1 MKGITA
7 FALNN
12 SRTVIMTIMLVAV
25 GGVFAFL
32 KLPKLEDPFIT
43 IREAVVSAKYPGM
56 PVEQVER
63 LITRPIE
70 EEIRSMGEVDE
81 IKDSTSKV
89 GECLIHVTIKDEV
102 PSENLP
108 ATWKLLRN
116 RMDDVKSELPE
127 GTLGPMVNDTFGD
140 TSVATIALWSDGF
153 SMAELHETARQ
164 IRERLNLLKGI
175 MKVDFTGVQD
185 ERIYLELSNARIAQ
199 LGIDIAD
206 ITRTLQEQNILLP
219 GGRINLNDVELI
231 VETQGMFKSKS
242 DIEEVL
248 IPISGSQATIPLRDI
263 ATIRRAYVEPIH
275 NPAYYNGHQAIVLS
289 IFILSG
295 VDAVEFGER
304 LKKEVTDIENS
315 LPWGYVLDFATYQPE
330 LIKKA
335 VSGMVV
341 NVIESVVIVLVVVML
356 LLGLRTGMI
365 VGSFIPL
372 VMLFGVLTM
381 YALGIDMER
390 MSLATMIIAL
400 GMFVDNAIV
409 VSDDIKVNLESGM
422 ARKDAVLK
430 TGNSLAVPLLTSTL
444 TTVFAFGPILLQI
457 GQTGDYTSSLGSVMI
472 ILLLG
477 SWFFSMFS
485 STSMC
490 YWFLKT
496 KPAGGSDPKTAA
508 DPYQGKFYR
517 IYRGIL
523 ELSLRFRFLVLI
535 ATGGAFV
542 AAVYAL
548 TFIPQAFFPSG
559 DRNQYLIY
567 LDLPAGTRIEET
579 DRTVQKL
586 SVWLQ
591 DKQENPEITGTIAY
605 VGNGGPR
612 FFLSLSPLDPDP
624 FVAFLIVNT
633 ETGDQ
638 VSELVQRTGEHL
650 LNNFPNVRGRVK
662 AMWLGGTE
670 TGLMEVRLSGPDIDV
685 LQDQTEQVMAA
696 LRDIPGTIDIK
707 QDWNNRVFTVKAD
720 VDQSRA
726 RRAGVTSKAVA
737 DTLEFFVDGA
747 RTTDFRQGNV
757 QIPIVG
763 RGIET
768 ERESPDSLRTLGIRT
783 DTGDSVPLSQVADVY
798 SVGEL
803 NRIVRYN
810 QERTITVSAKN
821 QVLKASEIFAALKP
835 TLDGLEFPKSHH
847 WAVGGELEDAAKA
860 QRNLAKWMLPCFG
873 GIVFLLVWQF
883 NSIRRAAIIIL
894 TMPLVIVGSVVGLTA
909 MQADFGFMVILGLL
923 ALAGSIVNNGIVMI
937 DKIEENREAGQTPYD
952 AVVNSAVS
960 RFRPILLSVST
971 TMLGFSPLII
981 NRDPLFYGMASV
993 MFFGLGIGSLF
1004 TLNYVPALYSIFFRV
1019 KVPGRG
1025 DRESVRISNK
1035 PAEVI

>member
-12 SRTVIMTIMLVAV
+12 SRTVIMTLLLVIV
-25 GGVFAFL
+25 GGIFAFT

-43 IREAVVSAKYPGM
+43 IREALVVAKYPGM

-70 EEIRSMGEVDE
+70 EKIRSMGEVDK

-102 PSENLP
+102 PSEQLP

-116 RMDDVKSELPE
+116 RMADVKPQLPK
-127 GTLGPMVNDTFGD
+127 GTIGPMVNDTFGD

-153 SMAELHETARQ
+153 SMAEMHETARQ
-164 IRERLNLLKGI
+164 IRERLNLMKGI
-175 MKVDFTGVQD
+175 QKVDLTGVQD
-185 ERIYLELSNARIAQ
+185 ERIYLEVSNARITQ
-199 LGIDIAD
+199 LGIDPDD
-206 ITRTLQEQNILLP
+206 IGKSLQAQNILLP
-219 GGRINLNDVELI
+219 GGRINVDDVDFI
-231 VETQGMFKSKS
+231 VETQGRFASTEE
-242 DIEEVL
+242 IEEVL
-248 IPISGSQATIPLRDI
+248 IPISGTQATIPLRDI

-289 IFILSG
+289 VFLLKG
-295 VDAVEFGER
+295 VDAVEFGGR
-304 LKKEVTDIENS
+304 LQQKVREIEQS
-315 LPWGYVLDFATYQPE
+315 LPWGYVLEFATYQPE
-330 LIKKA
+330 LIQKA
-335 VSGMVV
+335 VSGMVL
-341 NVIESVVIVLVVVML
+341 NVVESVAIVLVVVML
-356 LLGLRTGMI
+356 LLGLRTGLI

-372 VMLFGVLTM
+372 VMLFGILAM

-430 TGNSLAVPLLTSTL
+430 TGSSLAVPLLTSTL

-457 GQTGDYTSSLGSVMI
+457 GSTGDYTSSLGSVMI
-472 ILLLG
+472 ILLMG

-496 KPAGGSDPKTAA
+496 EPAAGGNKHQAH

-523 ELSLRFRFLVLI
+523 KLSLRFRLVVLLFT
-535 ATGGAFV
+535 AGAFAV
-542 AAVYAL
+542 AVYAM

-567 LDLPAGTRIEET
+567 LDLPAGTSIDET
-579 DRTVQKL
+579 DRTVRRL
-586 SVWLQ
+586 SAWLQ
-591 DKQENPEITGTIAY
+591 DKQENPEITETIAY

-612 FFLSLSPLDPDP
+612 FFLSLAPLDPDP

-638 VSELVQRTGEHL
+638 VSEMVQRTREYID
-650 LNNFPNVRGRVK
+650 NNYPNSRGRVK
-662 AMWLGGTE
+662 SMWLGGSE
-670 TGLMEVRLSGPDIDV
+670 TGLFQIRLSGPDIGV
-685 LQDQTEQVMAA
+685 LQKQAEQMMAA
-696 LRDIPGTIDIK
+696 LREIPGILDIK
-707 QDWNNRVFTVKAD
+707 QDWNNRVYNAVAD
-720 VDQSRA
+720 VDQTRA
-726 RRAGVTSKAVA
+726 RRAGVTSEAVA
-737 DTLEFFVDGA
+737 NALEFFIDGTT
-747 RTTDFRQGNV
+747 TTDFYQGNV
-757 QIPIVG
+757 EIPIVG
-763 RGIET
+763 RGVKG
-768 ERESPDSLRTLGIRT
+768 ERYSPESLRTIGIRT
-783 DTGDSVPLSQVADVY
+783 SSGGSVPLNQVADVY
-798 SVGEL
+798 IIGEL
-803 NRIVRYN
+803 NRIMRYN

-821 QVLKASEIFAALKP
+821 QVLKASEIFAAIKP
-835 TLDGLEFPKSHH
+835 TLDGMEFPKNHH
-847 WAVGGELEDAAKA
+847 WEVGGELEDAAKA
-860 QRNLAKWMLPCFG
+860 QRNLAKWFLPCFG
-873 GIVFLLVWQF
+873 GIIFLLVWQF

-894 TMPLVIVGSVVGLTA
+894 TMPLVLVGSVVGLLA

-937 DKIEENREAGQTPYD
+937 DKIEENRREGQTPYD

-981 NRDPLFYGMASV
+981 NRDPLFYGMACV

-1019 KVPGRG
+1019 KVPG
-1025 DRESVRISNK
+1025 K
-1035 PAEVI
+1035 

>member
-12 SRTVIMTIMLVAV
+12 SRTVIMAILLVIV
-25 GGVFAFL
+25 GGLYAFID
-32 KLPKLEDPFIT
+32 LPKLEDPFIT
-43 IREAVVSAKYPGM
+43 IREAVVAAKYPGM

-70 EEIRSMGEVDE
+70 EKIRSIGEIDK

-102 PSENLP
+102 PAEQLP

-116 RMDDVKSELPE
+116 RMSDVKPELPE
-127 GTLGPMVNDTFGD
+127 GTIGPMVDDTFGD
-140 TSVATIALWSDGF
+140 TSVATIAFWSDGF
-153 SMAELHETARQ
+153 SMAEMHEAARQ
-164 IRERLNLLKGI
+164 IRERLNMMKGI
-175 MKVDFTGVQD
+175 QKVDLTGVQD
-185 ERIYLELSNARIAQ
+185 ERIYLEVSNAKIAQ
-199 LGIDIAD
+199 LGIDTAD
-206 ITRTLQEQNILLP
+206 IGKSLREQNIVLP
-219 GGRINLNDVELI
+219 GGRINLNDVEII
-231 VETQGMFKSKS
+231 VETQGRFTS
-242 DIEEVL
+242 IEEIGEVL
-248 IPISGSQATIPLRDI
+248 IPISGTQATIPLRDI
-263 ATIRRAYVEPIH
+263 ATIRKAYVEPIH

-289 IFILSG
+289 VFILRG

-304 LKKEVTDIENS
+304 LQKEVKSIEQD
-315 LPWGYVLDFATYQPE
+315 LPWGYKLEFATYQPE
-330 LIKKA
+330 LIQKA
-335 VSGMVV
+335 VSGMVI
-341 NVIESVVIVLVVVML
+341 NVIESVAIVLVVVML
-356 LLGLRTGMI
+356 LLGLRTGLI

-409 VSDDIKVNLESGM
+409 VSDDIKVNLETGM
-422 ARKDAVLK
+422 ARKEAVLK
-430 TGNSLAVPLLTSTL
+430 SGSSLALPLLTSTL

-457 GQTGDYTSSLGSVMI
+457 GSTGDYTSSLGSVMI
-472 ILLLG
+472 TLLMG

-496 KPAGGSDPKTAA
+496 KPAAGDKQQER

-517 IYRGIL
+517 IYRQIL
-523 ELSLRFRFLVLI
+523 KTSLRNRFLVL
-535 ATGGAFV
+535 ALTGGIFAV
-542 AAVYAL
+542 AIYAA
-548 TFIPQAFFPSG
+548 TFIPQAFFPRG

-579 DRTVQKL
+579 DRTVRKL
-586 SVWLQ
+586 SAWLQ

-612 FFLSLSPLDPDP
+612 FFLSLAPVDPDP
-624 FVAFLIVNT
+624 FLAFLIVNT
-633 ETGDQ
+633 ETDKQ
-638 VSELVQRTGEHL
+638 VPELVSRTDQYL
-650 LNNFPNVRGRVK
+650 MNNFPNARGRVK
-662 AMWLGGTE
+662 SMWLGASE
-670 TGLMEVRLSGPDIDV
+670 TGLMSIRLSGPGIEV
-685 LQDQTEQVMAA
+685 LQEQTEQLMAA
-696 LRDIPGTIDIK
+696 LRKIPGTIDIK
-707 QDWNNRVFTVKAD
+707 QDWNNRVFTAMAD
-720 VDQSRA
+720 VDQARA
-726 RRAGVTSKAVA
+726 RRAGVSSKDVA
-737 DTLEFFVDGA
+737 DTLDFFVDGA
-747 RTTDFRQGNV
+747 TATDYHQGNV

-763 RGIET
+763 RGVKA
-768 ERESPDSLRTLGIRT
+768 ERDSPESLGTLGIRSSS
-783 DTGDSVPLSQVADVY
+783 GGSVPLSQIADVY
-798 SVGEL
+798 TVGEL
-803 NRIVRYN
+803 NRIMRYN
-810 QERTITVSAKN
+810 QERTITVSAKS
-821 QVLKASEIFAALKP
+821 QVLKASELFKGLKP
-835 TLDGLEFPKSHH
+835 TLDEMKFPKNHY
-847 WAVGGELEDAAKA
+847 WEIGGELEDSARA
-860 QRNLAKWMLPCFG
+860 QKNLAKWMLPCFG

-894 TMPLVIVGSVVGLTA
+894 TMPLVLVGSVVGLLV

-937 DKIEENREAGQTPYD
+937 DKIEENRRDGQTPYD
-952 AVVNSAVS
+952 AVINSAVS

-981 NRDPLFYGMASV
+981 NHDPLFYGMACI

-1019 KVPGRG
+1019 KPPADNVPG
-1025 DRESVRISNK
+1025 
-1035 PAEVI
+1035 

>member
-12 SRTVIMTIMLVAV
+12 SRTVIMTILLVIV
-25 GGVFAFL
+25 GGSSSFL
-32 KLPKLEDPFIT
+32 NLPKLEDPLIT
-43 IREAVVSAKYPGM
+43 IREAVVAAKYPGM

-70 EEIRSMGEVDE
+70 EKIRSMGEVDK

-102 PSENLP
+102 PSEQLP

-116 RMDDVKSELPE
+116 RMSDVKPELPE
-127 GTLGPMVNDTFGD
+127 GTIGPMVDDTFGD

-153 SMAELHETARQ
+153 SMAEMHETSRE
-164 IRERLNLLKGI
+164 IRERLNMLKGI
-175 MKVDFTGVQD
+175 QKVDLTGVQD
-185 ERIYLELSNARIAQ
+185 ERIYLEVSSAKIAQ
-199 LGIDIAD
+199 LGIDTAD
-206 ITRTLQEQNILLP
+206 IGKSLRQQNILLP
-219 GGRINLNDVELI
+219 GGRINLNDVEI
-231 VETQGMFKSKS
+231 VVETQGRFTS
-242 DIEEVL
+242 IEEIGEVL

-263 ATIRRAYVEPIH
+263 ATIRKAYVEPIH
-275 NPAYYNGHQAIVLS
+275 NPAYFNGHQAIVLS
-289 IFILSG
+289 VFILRG
-295 VDAVEFGER
+295 VDAVEFGRR
-304 LKKEVTDIENS
+304 LQEEVQKIEQS
-315 LPWGYVLDFATYQPE
+315 LPWGYVLEFATYQPE
-330 LIKKA
+330 LIEKA
-335 VSGMVV
+335 VSGMVI
-341 NVIESVVIVLVVVML
+341 NVVESVAIVLVVVML
-356 LLGLRTGMI
+356 LLGLRTGLI

-372 VMLFGVLTM
+372 VMLFGVLMM

-409 VSDDIKVNLESGM
+409 VSDDIKVNLETGM

-430 TGNSLAVPLLTSTL
+430 TGSSLALPLLTSTL

-457 GQTGDYTSSLGSVMI
+457 GSTGDYTSSLGSVMI
-472 ILLLG
+472 ILLMG

-490 YWFLKT
+490 YWFLKS
-496 KPAGGSDPKTAA
+496 KPAAGGDKQQQS
-508 DPYQGKFYR
+508 DPYQGKFYQ
-517 IYRGIL
+517 IYRRIL
-523 ELSLRFRFLVLI
+523 KFSLRFRFLVLAI
-535 ATGGAFV
+535 TGGIFV
-542 AAVYAL
+542 VAIYAA

-579 DRTVQKL
+579 DRTVREV
-586 SVWLQ
+586 SAWLQ
-591 DKQENPEITGTIAY
+591 DKKINPEITRNIAY
-605 VGNGGPR
+605 VANGGPR
-612 FFLSLSPLDPDP
+612 FFLSLSPVDPDP
-624 FVAFLIVNT
+624 FVGFIIVDT
-633 ETGDQ
+633 ENNKQ
-638 VSELVQRTGEHL
+638 VPELVLRTSQYL

-662 AMWLGGTE
+662 SMWLGGSE
-670 TGLMEVRLSGPDIDV
+670 TGLFQIRLSGSGIEV
-685 LQDQTEQVMAA
+685 LQEQAEQMMAA
-696 LRDIPGTIDIK
+696 LRRIPGTIDIK
-707 QDWNNRVFTVKAD
+707 QDWNNRVITAKAD
-720 VDQSRA
+720 VDQTRA
-726 RRAGVTSKAVA
+726 RRSGVTSKAVA
-737 DTLEFFVDGA
+737 DALNFFIDGA
-747 RTTDFRQGNV
+747 TTTDYHQGNV

-763 RGIET
+763 RGVKA
-768 ERESPDSLRTLGIRT
+768 ERDSPESLATLGIRSSS
-783 DTGDSVPLSQVADVY
+783 GGSVPLSQVADVY
-798 SVGEL
+798 TIGEL
-803 NRIVRYN
+803 SRIVRYN

-821 QVLKASEIFAALKP
+821 QVLKASEIFAALTP
-835 TLDGLEFPKSHH
+835 TLDRMEFSKNHH
-847 WAVGGELEDAAKA
+847 WDLGGELEDSARAKK
-860 QRNLAKWMLPCFG
+860 NLAKWMLPCFG

-894 TMPLVIVGSVVGLTA
+894 TMPLVIVGSVVGLLL

-937 DKIEENREAGQTPYD
+937 DKIEENRREGQTPYD
-952 AVVNSAVS
+952 AVINSAVS

-981 NRDPLFYGMASV
+981 NHDPLFYGMACI

-1019 KVPGRG
+1019 KTPER
-1025 DRESVRISNK
+1025 
-1035 PAEVI
+1035 

>member
-12 SRTVIMTIMLVAV
+12 SRTVIMTILLVIV
-25 GGVFAFL
+25 GGIYAFL
-32 KLPKLEDPFIT
+32 NLPKLEDPFIT
-43 IREAVVSAKYPGM
+43 IREAVVAAKYPGM

-70 EEIRSMGEVDE
+70 EKIRSIGEIDK

-102 PSENLP
+102 PAEQLP

-116 RMDDVKSELPE
+116 RMNDVKPELPE
-127 GTLGPMVNDTFGD
+127 GTTGPMVDDTFGD
-140 TSVATIALWSDGF
+140 TSVATIALWTDGF
-153 SMAELHETARQ
+153 SMAEMHETARQ
-164 IRERLNLLKGI
+164 IRERLNMMKGI
-175 MKVDFTGVQD
+175 QKVDLTGVQD
-185 ERIYLELSNARIAQ
+185 ERIYLDVSSARIAQ
-199 LGIDIAD
+199 LGIDPAD
-206 ITRTLQEQNILLP
+206 IGKSLRAQNILLP
-219 GGRINLNDVELI
+219 GGRINVNDVEII
-231 VETQGMFKSKS
+231 VETQGRFESKEE
-242 DIEEVL
+242 IEEVL
-248 IPISGSQATIPLRDI
+248 IPISGTKTTIPLRDV

-289 IFILSG
+289 VFILRG

-304 LKKEVTDIENS
+304 LQKKVREIEQS
-315 LPWGYVLDFATYQPE
+315 LPWGYVLEFATYQPE

-335 VSGMVV
+335 VSGMVL
-341 NVIESVVIVLVVVML
+341 NVVESVGIVLVVVML
-356 LLGLRTGMI
+356 LLGFRTGLI

-409 VSDDIKVNLESGM
+409 VSDDIKVNLETGL
-422 ARKDAVLK
+422 ARKEAVLK
-430 TGNSLAVPLLTSTL
+430 TGSSLAVPLLTSTL

-457 GQTGDYTSSLGSVMI
+457 GSTGDYTSSLGSVMI
-472 ILLLG
+472 ILLMG

-490 YWFLKT
+490 YWFLKI
-496 KPAGGSDPKTAA
+496 KPTTGGDKQQQS
-508 DPYQGKFYR
+508 DPYQGKFYQ

-523 ELSLRFRFLVLI
+523 KLSLRFRFPVLVL
-535 ATGGAFV
+535 TGGVFA
-542 AAVYAL
+542 AAVYAM

-579 DRTVQKL
+579 DRTVRKL

-591 DKQENPEITGTIAY
+591 DKEQNPEITGTIAY

-612 FFLSLSPLDPDP
+612 FFLSLAPVDPDP

-633 ETGDQ
+633 ETNKE
-638 VSELVQRTGEHL
+638 VPELVQRTSQYILE
-650 LNNFPNVRGRVK
+650 NFPNVRGRVK
-662 AMWLGGTE
+662 SMWLGGSE
-670 TGLMEVRLSGPDIDV
+670 TGLMQVRLSGPDTGV
-685 LQDQTEQVMAA
+685 LLEQAEQLMAA
-696 LRDIPGTIDIK
+696 LREIPGILDIK
-707 QDWNNRVFTVKAD
+707 QDWNNRVYTAMAD
-720 VDQSRA
+720 VDQARA
-726 RRAGVTSKAVA
+726 RRAEVTSEDVA
-737 DTLEFFVDGA
+737 NALEFFIDGMT
-747 RTTDFRQGNV
+747 TTDYHQGNV
-757 QIPIVG
+757 EIPIVG
-763 RGIET
+763 RGVRA
-768 ERESPDSLRTLGIRT
+768 ERDSPDSLRTLGIRT
-783 DTGDSVPLSQVADVY
+783 ASGGSVPLNQVADVY
-798 SVGEL
+798 IIGDL
-803 NRIVRYN
+803 NRIMRYN

-821 QVLKASEIFAALKP
+821 QVLMASEIFAALKP
-835 TLDGLEFPKSHH
+835 TLDGLEFPKNHY
-847 WAVGGELEDAAKA
+847 WEVGGELEDAARA
-860 QRNLAKWMLPCFG
+860 QRNLAKWLLPCFG

-894 TMPLVIVGSVVGLTA
+894 TMPLVIVGAVVGLLV

-937 DKIEENREAGQTPYD
+937 DKIEENRRDGQSSYD
-952 AVVNSAVS
+952 AVINSAVS

-981 NRDPLFYGMASV
+981 NHDPLFYGMACV

-1004 TLNYVPALYSIFFRV
+1004 TLNYVPALYCIFFRV
-1019 KVPGRG
+1019 KVPANNSPG
-1025 DRESVRISNK
+1025 
-1035 PAEVI
+1035 

>member
-12 SRTVIMTIMLVAV
+12 SRTVVMTLLLVVV
-25 GGVFAFL
+25 GGIFAFL
-32 KLPKLEDPFIT
+32 RLPKLEDPLIT
-43 IREAVVSAKYPGM
+43 IREAVVVAKYPGM

-70 EEIRSMGEVDE
+70 EKIRSMGETDK

-89 GECLIHVTIKDEV
+89 GESLIHVTIKDEV
-102 PSENLP
+102 PSEQLP

-116 RMDDVKSELPE
+116 RMNDVKSELPK
-127 GTLGPMVNDTFGD
+127 GTIGPMVDDTFGD

-153 SMAELHETARQ
+153 SMAEMHETARQ

-175 MKVDFTGVQD
+175 QKVDLTGVQD
-185 ERIYLELSNARIAQ
+185 ERIYIEVSNAKIAQ
-199 LGIDIAD
+199 LGIDTAD
-206 ITRTLQEQNILLP
+206 IGKSLRQQNILLP
-219 GGRINLNDVELI
+219 GGRIDVSDVEII
-231 VETQGMFKSKS
+231 VETQGRFKSIEE
-242 DIEEVL
+242 IEEVL
-248 IPISGSQATIPLRDI
+248 IPISGTQSTIPLRDI
-263 ATIRRAYVEPIH
+263 ATIRKGYVEPIH
-275 NPAYYNGHQAIVLS
+275 NPAYYNGHQSIVLS
-289 IFILSG
+289 VFILRG
-295 VDAVEFGER
+295 VDAVEFGRR
-304 LKKEVTDIENS
+304 LQKEVKDIEQS
-315 LPWGYVLDFATYQPE
+315 LPWGYVLEFATYQPE
-330 LIKKA
+330 LINKA

-341 NVIESVVIVLVVVML
+341 NVLESVAIVLVVVML
-356 LLGLRTGMI
+356 LLGLRTGLI

-372 VMLFGVLTM
+372 VMLFGVLVM

-409 VSDDIKVNLESGM
+409 VSDDIKVNLETGM
-422 ARKDAVLK
+422 ERKDAVLK
-430 TGNSLAVPLLTSTL
+430 TGSSLAVPLLTSTL

-457 GQTGDYTSSLGSVMI
+457 GSTGDYTSSLGSVMT

-477 SWFFSMFS
+477 SWFFSMFYS
-485 STSMC
+485 PSMC

-496 KPAGGSDPKTAA
+496 KPPAGGDNKHAA

-517 IYRGIL
+517 IYRQIL
-523 ELSLRFRFLVLI
+523 KLSLRFRFLVLAVTAGI
-535 ATGGAFV
+535 FV
-542 AAVYAL
+542 LALYAAS
-548 TFIPQAFFPSG
+548 FIPQAFFPSG

-579 DRTVQKL
+579 DRTVREL

-612 FFLSLSPLDPDP
+612 FFLSLAPVDPDP

-633 ETGDQ
+633 ETNKQ
-638 VSELVQRTGEHL
+638 VPELVQRTAQYVL
-650 LNNFPNVRGRVK
+650 DNFPNVRGRVK
-662 AMWLGGTE
+662 SMWLGGSE
-670 TGLMEVRLSGPDIDV
+670 TGLFQMRLSGPDITV
-685 LQDQTEQVMAA
+685 LQDQAEQLTAA
-696 LRDIPGTIDIK
+696 LRKTPGTIDIK
-707 QDWNNRVFTVKAD
+707 QDWNNRVFTAKAA
-720 VDQSRA
+720 VDQARA
-726 RRAGVTSKAVA
+726 RRAGVTSEGVA
-737 DTLEFFVDGA
+737 NAMDFFIDGA
-747 RTTDFRQGNV
+747 TTTDFHEGNV

-763 RGIET
+763 RGVKA
-768 ERESPDSLRTLGIRT
+768 ERDSPDSLRTLGIRT
-783 DTGDSVPLSQVADVY
+783 SSGDSVPLNQVADVY
-798 SVGEL
+798 IIGEL
-803 NRIVRYN
+803 NRIMRYN

-835 TLDGLEFPKSHH
+835 TLDGMKFPKNHH
-847 WAVGGELEDAAKA
+847 WDLGGELEDSARA

-894 TMPLVIVGSVVGLTA
+894 TMPLVIVGAVVGLLV
-909 MQADFGFMVILGLL
+909 MRADFGFMVILGLL

-937 DKIEENREAGQTPYD
+937 DKIEENRREGQTPYD
-952 AVVNSAVS
+952 AVINSAVS

-981 NRDPLFYGMASV
+981 NRDPLFYGMACI
-993 MFFGLGIGSLF
+993 MFFGLGIGSMF

-1019 KVPGRG
+1019 KNP
-1025 DRESVRISNK
+1025 E
-1035 PAEVI
+1035 A

>member
-12 SRTVIMTIMLVAV
+12 SRTVVMTLLLVIF
-25 GGVFAFL
+25 GGGYAFVN
-32 KLPKLEDPFIT
+32 LPKLEDPLIT
-43 IREAVVSAKYPGM
+43 IREALVAAKYPGM

-70 EEIRSMGEVDE
+70 EKIRSMGEIDK

-89 GECLIHVTIKDEV
+89 GECLIHVILKDEV
-102 PSENLP
+102 PTEQLP

-116 RMDDVKSELPE
+116 RMNDVKPQLPE
-127 GTLGPMVNDTFGD
+127 GTSGPMVDDTFGD

-153 SMAELHETARQ
+153 SMAEMHETARQ
-164 IRERLNLLKGI
+164 IRERLNMMKGI
-175 MKVDFTGVQD
+175 QKVDLTGVQD
-185 ERIYLELSNARIAQ
+185 ERIYLEVSSARIAQ
-199 LGIDIAD
+199 LGIDPAD
-206 ITRTLQEQNILLP
+206 IGKSLREQNILLP
-219 GGRINLNDVELI
+219 GGRINLDDVEFI
-231 VETQGMFKSKS
+231 VETQGRFESKEE
-242 DIEEVL
+242 IEEVL
-248 IPISGSQATIPLRDI
+248 IPISGTQATIPLRDI

-289 IFILSG
+289 VFILRG

-304 LKKEVTDIENS
+304 LKKKVKDMEDA
-315 LPWGYVLDFATYQPE
+315 LPWGYVLEFATYQPE

-335 VSGMVV
+335 VSGMVL
-341 NVIESVVIVLVVVML
+341 NVIESVGIVLFVVML
-356 LLGLRTGMI
+356 LLGLRTGLI

-372 VMLFGVLTM
+372 VMLFGMLMM

-409 VSDDIKVNLESGM
+409 VSDDIKVNLERGM
-422 ARKDAVLK
+422 DRREATIK
-430 TGNSLAVPLLTSTL
+430 TGSSLAVPLLTSTL

-457 GQTGDYTSSLGSVMI
+457 GTTGDYTSSLGSVMI
-472 ILLLG
+472 ILLMG

-496 KPAGGSDPKTAA
+496 KPAGDADKQKAH

-517 IYRGIL
+517 FYRGIL
-523 ELSLRFRFLVLI
+523 KLSLRFRFAVLI
-535 ATGGAFV
+535 LAGGAFV
-542 AAVYAL
+542 AAVYAM

-579 DRTVQKL
+579 DRTVKKL

-612 FFLSLSPLDPDP
+612 FFLSLAPVDPDP

-633 ETGDQ
+633 QTGEQ
-638 VSELVQRTGEHL
+638 VPELVKRTGL
-650 LNNFPNVRGRVK
+650 YILDNFPNVRGRVK
-662 AMWLGGTE
+662 AMWLGGSE
-670 TGLMEVRLSGPDIDV
+670 TGLMQVRLSGPGIAV
-685 LQDQTEQVMAA
+685 LQEQAEQLMAT
-696 LRDIPGTIDIK
+696 LREIPGTIDIK
-707 QDWNNRVFTVKAD
+707 QDWNNRVMTAKAD
-720 VDQSRA
+720 VDQARA
-726 RRAGVTSKAVA
+726 RRAGVTSEDVA
-737 DTLEFFVDGA
+737 EALNFFIDG
-747 RTTDFRQGNV
+747 TTSTDFHEGNV
-757 QIPIVG
+757 EIPIVG
-763 RGIET
+763 RGLRS
-768 ERESPDSLRTLGIRT
+768 ERDAPESLSTIGIRT
-783 DTGDSVPLSQVADVY
+783 ASGGSVPLNQVADFYV
-798 SVGEL
+798 VGEL
-803 NRIVRYN
+803 NRIMRYN

-821 QVLKASEIFAALKP
+821 QVLKASEIFAALEP
-835 TLDGLEFPKSHH
+835 TLEGMEFPKNHY
-847 WAVGGELEDAAKA
+847 WELGGELEDAARA
-860 QRNLAKWMLPCFG
+860 QRNLAKWLLPCFG

-894 TMPLVIVGSVVGLTA
+894 TMPLVLVGAVVGLLA

-937 DKIEENREAGQTPYD
+937 DKIEENRRDGQTPYD

-981 NRDPLFYGMASV
+981 NRDPLFYGMACV

-1019 KVPGRG
+1019 KTPG
-1025 DRESVRISNK
+1025 K
-1035 PAEVI
+1035 

>member
-12 SRTVIMTIMLVAV
+12 SRTVIMTILLIIV
-25 GGVFAFL
+25 GGTYAFL
-32 KLPKLEDPFIT
+32 ALPKLEDPFIT
-43 IREAVVSAKYPGM
+43 IREAVVTAKYPGM
-56 PVEQVER
+56 PVAQVER

-70 EEIRSMGEVDE
+70 EKIRSMGEVDE

-89 GECLIHVTIKDEV
+89 GECLIHVIIKDEV

-116 RMDDVKSELPE
+116 RMDDVKAELPD
-127 GTLGPMVNDTFGD
+127 GTIGPMVNDTFGD

-153 SMAELHETARQ
+153 SMAKMYETARQ

-175 MKVDFTGVQD
+175 MKVDLTGVQD
-185 ERIYLELSNARIAQ
+185 ERIYIEVTNAKIAQ

-206 ITRTLQEQNILLP
+206 ISQTLQEQNIVLP
-219 GGRINLNDVELI
+219 GGKLDVDNVEII
-231 VETQGMFKSKS
+231 VETQGRFKS
-242 DIEEVL
+242 IAEIGEVL
-248 IPISGSQATIPLRDI
+248 IPVSGTRATIPLRDI
-263 ATIRRAYVEPIH
+263 ASIRKAYVEPIQ

-289 IFILSG
+289 VFILGG

-304 LKKEVTDIENS
+304 LQKEVTEIENS
-315 LPWGYVLDFATYQPE
+315 LPWGYVLEFATYQPE
-330 LIKKA
+330 LIQKA
-335 VSGMVV
+335 VSGMVL
-341 NVIESVVIVLVVVML
+341 NVIESVGIVLLVVML
-356 LLGLRTGMI
+356 LLGLRTGLI

-409 VSDDIKVNLESGM
+409 VSDDIKVNLETGM
-422 ARKDAVLK
+422 ARKDAVVK
-430 TGNSLAVPLLTSTL
+430 TGSSLAVPLLTSTL
-444 TTVFAFGPILLQI
+444 TTVFAFGPIPLQI
-457 GQTGDYTSSLGSVMI
+457 GQVGDYTASLGSVMI
-472 ILLLG
+472 ILLMG
-477 SWFFSMFS
+477 SWFFSMFY

-490 YWFLKT
+490 YWFFKT
-496 KPAGGSDPKTAA
+496 KPAAGGDKKPAS
-508 DPYQGKFYR
+508 DPYQGKVYR
-517 IYRGIL
+517 LYRGIL
-523 ELSLRFRFLVLI
+523 KLSLRFRFPVLLL
-535 ATGGAFV
+535 TGGLFAL
-542 AAVYAL
+542 AVYAF

-579 DRTVQKL
+579 DRTVRKL
-586 SVWLQ
+586 SAWLQ

-612 FFLSLSPLDPDP
+612 FFLSLAPLDPDP

-633 ETGDQ
+633 RTGDQ
-638 VSELVQRTGEHL
+638 VPGLVQRTRQYL
-650 LNNFPNVRGRVK
+650 ADNFSNVRGRVK
-662 AMWLGGTE
+662 SMWLGSSE
-670 TGLMEVRLSGPDIDV
+670 TGLFELRLSGPDMGL
-685 LQDQTEQVMAA
+685 LQEQAEQLMAA
-696 LRDIPGTIDIK
+696 LRAIPGTLDIK
-707 QDWNNRVFTVKAD
+707 QDWNNRVITVRAD
-720 VDQSRA
+720 VDQARA
-726 RRAGVTSKAVA
+726 RRAGVTSENVA
-737 DTLEFFVDGA
+737 QTLAFFIDGRA
-747 RTTDFRQGNV
+747 TTNYQQGNV

-763 RGIET
+763 RGVEIE
-768 ERESPDSLRTLGIRT
+768 RDSPDSLRTLGIRT
-783 DTGDSVPLSQVADVY
+783 ESGDSVPLSQVVDIY
-798 SVGEL
+798 TMGEL
-803 NRIVRYN
+803 NRIMRFD

-835 TLDGLEFPKSHH
+835 TLDEMQFPHNHH
-847 WAVGGELEDAAKA
+847 WEVGGELEDAATA
-860 QRNLAKWMLPCFG
+860 QKNLAKWMLPCFG

-894 TMPLVIVGSVVGLTA
+894 TMPLVIVGAVVGLIA

-937 DKIEENREAGQTPYD
+937 DKIEENRREGQTSYD
-952 AVVNSAVS
+952 AVINSALS

-1019 KVPGRG
+1019 RIPGR
-1025 DRESVRISNK
+1025 
-1035 PAEVI
+1035 

>member
-12 SRTVIMTIMLVAV
+12 SRTVVMTLLLVIV
-25 GGVFAFL
+25 GGMAAFIR
-32 KLPKLEDPFIT
+32 LPKLEDPFIT
-43 IREAVVSAKYPGM
+43 IREAVVAAKYPGM

-102 PSENLP
+102 PSEQLP

-116 RMDDVKSELPE
+116 RMADVKPGLPE
-127 GTLGPMVNDTFGD
+127 GTIGPMVDDTFGD

-153 SMAELHETARQ
+153 SMAEMHETARQ

-175 MKVDFTGVQD
+175 MKIDLTGVQD
-185 ERIYLELSNARIAQ
+185 ERIYLEVSSARIAQ
-199 LGIDIAD
+199 LGIDTAD
-206 ITRTLQEQNILLP
+206 IGKSLQEQNIVLP
-219 GGRINLNDVELI
+219 AGRINLNDVEII
-231 VETQGMFKSKS
+231 VETQGRFTSLEE
-242 DIEEVL
+242 IEDVL
-248 IPISGSQATIPLRDI
+248 IPISGTQATIPLRDI
-263 ATIRRAYVEPIH
+263 ATIRKAYVEPIH

-289 IFILSG
+289 VFILSG

-304 LKKEVTDIENS
+304 LQKKIKEIEDS
-315 LPWGYVLDFATYQPE
+315 LPWGYRLEFATYQPE

-335 VSGMVV
+335 VSGMVL
-341 NVIESVVIVLVVVML
+341 NVIESVGIVLFVVML
-356 LLGLRTGMI
+356 LLGFRTGLI

-372 VMLFGVLTM
+372 VMLFGLLMM
-381 YALGIDMER
+381 YSLGIDMER

-409 VSDDIKVNLESGM
+409 VSDDIKVNLETGM

-430 TGNSLAVPLLTSTL
+430 TGNSLAIPLLTSTL

-457 GQTGDYTSSLGSVMI
+457 GTTGDYTSSLGSVMI
-472 ILLLG
+472 ILLMG

-490 YWFLKT
+490 YWFLKA
-496 KPAGGSDPKTAA
+496 PPAAGGDKQQAH
-508 DPYQGKFYR
+508 DPYQGKFYQA
-517 IYRGIL
+517 YRRIL
-523 ELSLRFRFLVLI
+523 ELSLRFRIPVLVL
-535 ATGGAFV
+535 TGGVFAL
-542 AAVYAL
+542 AVYAL

-579 DRTVQKL
+579 DRTVKEL
-586 SVWLQ
+586 STWLQ
-591 DKQENPEITGTIAY
+591 DKEQNPEITGTIAY

-612 FFLSLSPLDPDP
+612 FFLSLAPVDPDP

-633 ETGDQ
+633 ETGKE
-638 VSELVQRTGEHL
+638 VPELVGRTSL
-650 LNNFPNVRGRVK
+650 YILDNFPNVRGRVK
-662 AMWLGGTE
+662 SMWLGGTE
-670 TGLMEVRLSGPDIDV
+670 TGLLEVRLSGPGIEV
-685 LQDQTEQVMAA
+685 LKEQAEQLMAA
-696 LRDIPGTIDIK
+696 LRKIPGTIDIK
-707 QDWNNRVFTVKAD
+707 QDWNNRVMIAKAD
-720 VDQSRA
+720 VDQARA
-726 RRAGVTSKAVA
+726 NRAGVTSEDVA
-737 DTLEFFVDGA
+737 NALNFFVDGA
-747 RTTDFRQGNV
+747 TTTDYHEGDV
-757 QIPIVG
+757 DIPIVG
-763 RGIET
+763 RGIKS
-768 ERESPDSLRTLGIRT
+768 ERESPESLGTIGIRSSF
-783 DTGDSVPLSQVADVY
+783 GGSVPLNQVADVY
-798 SVGEL
+798 TIGEL
-803 NRIVRYN
+803 NRIMRYN

-821 QVLKASEIFAALKP
+821 QVLKASQIFTALKP
-835 TLDGLEFPKSHH
+835 TLEGMDFPKNHY
-847 WAVGGELEDAAKA
+847 WQVGGELEDAAKA

-894 TMPLVIVGSVVGLTA
+894 TMPLVIVGAVVGLMA

-937 DKIEENREAGQTPYD
+937 DKIEENRRDGQTPYD
-952 AVVNSAVS
+952 AVINSAVS

-1019 KVPGRG
+1019 KVP
-1025 DRESVRISNK
+1025 DR
-1035 PAEVI
+1035 

>member
-1 MKGITA
+1 VKGITA

-12 SRTVIMTIMLVAV
+12 SRTVIMTILLVIV
-25 GGVFAFL
+25 GGIFAFL
-32 KLPKLEDPFIT
+32 NLPKLEDPLIT
-43 IREAVVSAKYPGM
+43 IREAVVAAKYPGM

-70 EEIRSMGEVDE
+70 EKIRSMGEVDK

-102 PSENLP
+102 PSEQLP

-116 RMDDVKSELPE
+116 RMDDVKPELPE
-127 GTLGPMVNDTFGD
+127 GTIGPMVDDTFGD

-153 SMAELHETARQ
+153 SMAEMHETARQ

-175 MKVDFTGVQD
+175 QKVDLTGVQD
-185 ERIYLELSNARIAQ
+185 ERIYLDVSNAKIAQ
-199 LGIDIAD
+199 LGIDTAD
-206 ITRTLQEQNILLP
+206 IGKSLRQQNILLP
-219 GGRINLNDVELI
+219 GGRIDVNDVDII
-231 VETQGMFKSKS
+231 VETQGRFKSIEE
-242 DIEEVL
+242 IEEVL
-248 IPISGSQATIPLRDI
+248 IPIAGTQATIPLRDI
-263 ATIRRAYVEPIH
+263 ATIRKAYVEPIH
-275 NPAYYNGHQAIVLS
+275 TPAYYNGHQSIVLS
-289 IFILSG
+289 VFILRG
-295 VDAVEFGER
+295 VDAVAFGER
-304 LKKEVTDIENS
+304 LQKEVKEIEQS
-315 LPWGYVLDFATYQPE
+315 LPWGYVLEFATYQPE
-330 LIKKA
+330 LINKA

-341 NVIESVVIVLVVVML
+341 NVIESVAIVLVVVML
-356 LLGLRTGMI
+356 LLGFRTGLI

-372 VMLFGVLTM
+372 VMLFGVLMM

-409 VSDDIKVNLESGM
+409 VSDDIKVNLETGM

-430 TGNSLAVPLLTSTL
+430 TGSSLAIPLLTSTL

-457 GQTGDYTSSLGSVMI
+457 GSTGDYTSSLGSVMT
-472 ILLLG
+472 ILLIG

-496 KPAGGSDPKTAA
+496 KPAAGGDKKQAI

-517 IYRGIL
+517 LYRRIL
-523 ELSLRFRFLVLI
+523 RFSLRFRFLVL
-535 ATGGAFV
+535 AVTGGIFAV
-542 AAVYAL
+542 AIYAA

-579 DRTVQKL
+579 DRTVREL
-586 SVWLQ
+586 SAWLQ
-591 DKQENPEITGTIAY
+591 DKQKNPEITGTIAY

-612 FFLSLSPLDPDP
+612 FFLSLAPVDPDP
-624 FVAFLIVNT
+624 FVGFLIVNT
-633 ETGDQ
+633 ETNKQ
-638 VSELVQRTGEHL
+638 VPELVARTSQYLMG
-650 LNNFPNVRGRVK
+650 NFPNVRGRVK
-662 AMWLGGTE
+662 SMWLGGSE
-670 TGLMEVRLSGPDIDV
+670 TGLMQIRLSGPDTGV
-685 LQDQTEQVMAA
+685 LQEQAEQLMAA
-696 LRDIPGTIDIK
+696 LRKIPGTIDIK
-707 QDWNNRVFTVKAD
+707 QDWNNPVFTAKAD
-720 VDQSRA
+720 VDQARA
-726 RRAGVTSKAVA
+726 RRAGVTSEDVA
-737 DTLEFFVDGA
+737 NTLDFFIDGS
-747 RTTDFRQGNV
+747 TTTNYHQGNV

-763 RGIET
+763 RGVKT
-768 ERESPDSLRTLGIRT
+768 ERDSPDSLRTLGIRSSS
-783 DTGDSVPLSQVADVY
+783 GGSVPLNQVADVY
-798 SVGEL
+798 TIGEL

-810 QERTITVSAKN
+810 QERTITVSGKN
-821 QVLKASEIFAALKP
+821 QVLKASEIFAGLKP
-835 TLDGLEFPKSHH
+835 TLAGMKFPKNHH
-847 WAVGGELEDAAKA
+847 WEVGGELEDSARA
-860 QRNLAKWMLPCFG
+860 QKNLAKWLLPCFG

-894 TMPLVIVGSVVGLTA
+894 TMPLVVVGSVVGLLA

-937 DKIEENREAGQTPYD
+937 DKIEENRRDGQTPYD
-952 AVVNSAVS
+952 AVINSAVS

-971 TMLGFSPLII
+971 TMLGFLPLII
-981 NRDPLFYGMASV
+981 NHDPLFYGMASI

-1004 TLNYVPALYSIFFRV
+1004 TLNYVPALYSILFRV
-1019 KVPGRG
+1019 KL
-1025 DRESVRISNK
+1025 
-1035 PAEVI
+1035 PAA

>member
-1 MKGITA
+1 MKGITG

-12 SRTVIMTIMLVAV
+12 SRTVIMTILLVV
-25 GGVFAFL
+25 IGGVYAFME
-32 KLPKLEDPFIT
+32 LPKLEDPFIT
-43 IREAVVSAKYPGM
+43 IREAVVAAHYPGM

-89 GECLIHVTIKDEV
+89 GESLIHVTIKDEV
-102 PSENLP
+102 PSEQLP

-116 RMDDVKSELPE
+116 RMDDVRSDLPE
-127 GTLGPMVNDTFGD
+127 GTIGPMVNDTFGD

-153 SMAELHETARQ
+153 GMAEMHETARQ

-175 MKVDFTGVQD
+175 QKVDLTGVQD
-185 ERIYLELSNARIAQ
+185 ERIYLEFSNAKIAQ
-199 LGIDIAD
+199 MGIDIASVGQS
-206 ITRTLQEQNILLP
+206 LQEQNILLP
-219 GGRINLNDVELI
+219 GGRININDMEFI
-231 VETQGMFKSKS
+231 VETHGRFESIDQIG
-242 DIEEVL
+242 DVL
-248 IPISGSQATIPLRDI
+248 IPIPDTQASIPLRDI
-263 ATIRRAYVEPIH
+263 ATIRKAYVEPIH

-289 IFILSG
+289 VFLLGG

-304 LKKEVTDIENS
+304 LKKAVQEIEQS
-315 LPWGYVLDFATYQPE
+315 LPWGYKLEFATYQPV

-335 VSGMVV
+335 VSDMVI
-341 NVIESVVIVLVVVML
+341 NVAESVIIVLVVVML
-356 LLGLRTGMI
+356 LLGLRTGLI

-372 VMLFGVLTM
+372 VMLFGILMM

-409 VSDDIKVNLESGM
+409 VSDDIKVNLEAGM

-430 TGNSLAVPLLTSTL
+430 SGSSLSVPLLTSTL

-457 GQTGDYTSSLGSVMI
+457 GSTGDYTSSLGSVMV

-490 YWFLKT
+490 YWFLKS
-496 KPAGGSDPKTAA
+496 KPSGGGDKRQES

-517 IYRGIL
+517 LYRQIL
-523 ELSLRFRFLVLI
+523 QVSLRNRILVLGF
-535 ATGGAFV
+535 TGGVFAV
-542 AAVYAL
+542 AIYGL
-548 TFIPQAFFPSG
+548 TFIPQAFFPNG

-579 DRTVQKL
+579 DRTVRKL
-586 SVWLQ
+586 SAWLQ
-591 DKQENPEITGTIAY
+591 DKKENPEITGAIAY

-612 FFLSLSPLDPDP
+612 FFLSLSPVDADP
-624 FVAFLIVNT
+624 FVGFLIVNT
-633 ETGDQ
+633 QTGDQ
-638 VSELVQRTGEHL
+638 VPELVKRTRQYL
-650 LNNFPNVRGRVK
+650 LNHYPNARGRVK
-662 AMWLGGTE
+662 SMWLGGSE
-670 TGLMEVRLSGPDIDV
+670 TGLFEIRLSGPDTEL
-685 LQDQTEQVMAA
+685 LQEQAEQVMVA
-696 LRDIPGTIDIK
+696 LRKIPGATDIK
-707 QDWNNRVFTVKAD
+707 QDWNNRVFKANAD
-720 VDQSRA
+720 VDQTRA
-726 RRAGVTSKAVA
+726 QRAGVTSEDVA
-737 DTLEFFVDGA
+737 QTLHFFIDGA
-747 RTTDFRQGNV
+747 TTTDYHQGNV
-757 QIPIVG
+757 DIPIVG
-763 RGIET
+763 RGIAA
-768 ERESPDSLRTLGIRT
+768 ERDSIDSLHTLGIRT
-783 DTGDSVPLSQVADVY
+783 SSGETVPLSQVADVY
-798 SVGEL
+798 ATREL

-835 TLDGLEFPKSHH
+835 TLDGMEFPKNYS
-847 WAVGGELEDAAKA
+847 WALGGELEDSAKA
-860 QRNLAKWMLPCFG
+860 QKNLAKWLVPCFG
-873 GIVFLLVWQF
+873 GIIFLLVWQF

-894 TMPLVIVGSVVGLTA
+894 TMPLVIVGAVVGLLA

-937 DKIEENREAGQTPYD
+937 DKIEENLRDGLTPYD
-952 AVVNSAVS
+952 SIINSALS

-981 NRDPLFYGMASV
+981 NHDPLFYGMASV
-993 MFFGLGIGSLF
+993 MFFGLGIGSMF
-1004 TLNYVPALYSIFFRV
+1004 TLNYVPVLYSIFFRV
-1019 KVPGRG
+1019 KNPDG
-1025 DRESVRISNK
+1025 
-1035 PAEVI
+1035 